1 MLIDLAV
8 LPLKLFDKG
17 RLEHT
22 LLATV
27 KDESVLAAVPV
38 VLLETQLVC
47 LVKGAQVLVEKS
59 ALTVID
65 QHHNVVEVSHYEHD
79 ILP

>member
-1 MLIDLAV
+1 MFIDLAV
-8 LPLKLFDKG
+8 LPLKLFDEG
-17 RLEHT
+17 RLEHA

-59 ALTVID
+59 ALSMLGIAT
-65 QHHNVVEVSHYEHD
+65 Q
-79 ILP
+79 LFCLQWMR